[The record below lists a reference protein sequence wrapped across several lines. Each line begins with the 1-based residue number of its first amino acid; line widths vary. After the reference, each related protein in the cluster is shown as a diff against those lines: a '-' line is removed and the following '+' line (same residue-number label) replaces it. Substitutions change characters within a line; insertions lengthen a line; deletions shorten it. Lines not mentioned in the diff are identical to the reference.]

1 MTIKNNDGKEF
12 VEPDSGAVRFAERA
26 ERDKAALA
34 ALRGIDMDAWITRL
48 TRSLAKR
55 ESARVQYH
63 DCEDAVAAAI
73 THARKQ
79 GVPAKRIEAILE
91 SFHEGSRY

>member
-12 VEPDSGAVRFAERA
+12 VEGREL
-26 ERDKAALA
+26 E
-34 ALRGIDMDAWITRL
+34 DAWITRL
-48 TRSLAKR
+48 SRCLAKK
-55 ESARVQYH
+55 ESARIQYH
-63 DCEDAVAAAI
+63 DCQDAVAAAI

-91 SFHEGSRY
+91 SFHEGSRD